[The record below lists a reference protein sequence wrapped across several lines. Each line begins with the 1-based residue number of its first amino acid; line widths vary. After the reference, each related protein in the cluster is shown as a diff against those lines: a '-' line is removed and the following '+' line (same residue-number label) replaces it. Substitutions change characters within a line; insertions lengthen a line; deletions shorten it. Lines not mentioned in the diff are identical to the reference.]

1 MRRWFAVGLFAA
13 GLLLACSGTDEQGAV
28 HVITADGTVGP
39 VMEQYLDRALDD
51 AEDTQAKAA
60 VIALDTPGG
69 LDSSMRAIVRR
80 IQTSE
85 VPVIVYVSPLG
96 GRAASAGTFI
106 TMSGH
111 VAAMAP
117 NTSIGAASAINSDG
131 SDIEGTLGTKIE
143 NDAVAFIR
151 GIAELHGRNADWA
164 EQAVRE
170 AVAVSQSEAVELNVV
185 DFVATD
191 IDDLLAQSE
200 GRTVKLSSGEPVT
213 LQGLTAASQVDVEMT
228 LWEKILD
235 FVADPAIAS
244 LLLSIGFLL
253 ILFEFAI
260 PGIGV
265 SGIAGATA
273 IILGFLGFG
282 VLPVDTAGLIL
293 MALGLA
299 LIVVEVF
306 LANGLFGIAGAVILA
321 IGAFVAFRDTPS
333 EFRPPAWLAVGIVIV
348 FAVAFVTMSILVR
361 RMKRNNARTSGASF
375 VGQFAVATTDLVP
388 GGSVRIQGERWNAQL
403 LGADHVPAGEKL
415 RVVAADQSVL
425 HVRKEEPTQA

>member
-1 MRRWFAVGLFAA
+1 MRRWFAVGLLAA
-13 GLLLACSGTDEQGAV
+13 GLLLACSGTDEQEAV

-39 VMEQYLDRALDD
+39 VMEQYLDRALND
-51 AEDTQAKAA
+51 AEDSRAKAA

-85 VPVIVYVSPLG
+85 VPVIVYVSPIG

-170 AVAVSQSEAVELNVV
+170 AVAVNQSVAVELNVV
-185 DFVATD
+185 DLVATD
-191 IDDLLAQSE
+191 LADLLAQSE
-200 GRTVKLSSGEPVT
+200 GRTVKLSTGQPVT
-213 LQGLTAASQVDVEMT
+213 LQGLSTASQVDVEMT
-228 LWEKILD
+228 LWEQILD
-235 FVADPAIAS
+235 FVADPMIAS

-282 VLPVDTAGLIL
+282 VLPVDTVGLIL
-293 MALGLA
+293 MGLGLA
-299 LIVVEVF
+299 LIAVEVF
-306 LANGLFGIAGAVILA
+306 LANGLFGIAGGVILA
-321 IGAFVAFRDTPS
+321 IGAFIAFRDTPS
-333 EFRPPAWLAVGIVIV
+333 EFRPPAWLAVGILLV
-348 FAVAFVTMSILVR
+348 FTVVFVSMSILVR
-361 RMKRNNARTSGASF
+361 RMKRSSARVSGANY

-388 GGSVRIQGERWNAQL
+388 LGSVRIQGERWNAQL
-403 LGADHVPAGEKL
+403 LGADHVAAGEKL
-415 RVVAADQSVL
+415 RVVAADRTVL
-425 HVRKEEPTQA
+425 HVRKDEPTTP